1 MRGDRRVL
9 ADDMA
14 FDHLGK
20 FGAWQFYTQF
30 TPESVRELE
39 VLGYGAVWLGGS
51 PPADWDG
58 YEDLL
63 GGSES
68 IVVATSIVN
77 VWGSS
82 AEAAADTYLRL
93 EEKFPGR
100 FLLGIGV
107 GHPEQTGAYTK
118 PYEALVDYLDILD
131 ARGVPERGR
140 ALAALGPRV
149 AKLARDRSAGALP
162 YLTVP
167 EHTAEL
173 RAILGPDK
181 LLVTEHKVVL
191 DEDPAR
197 ARVSGREKAG
207 FYLGLINYVNNL
219 RRFGF
224 DETDLTQPGS
234 DRFVDAVVA
243 HGSADR
249 IADRLA
255 EHVQA
260 GANHVA
266 AQVVGGDYLEVLRTL
281 APLLAE
287 RLH

>member
-1 MRGDRRVL
+1 
-9 ADDMA
+9 MA

-30 TPESVRELE
+30 TPEAVRELE
-39 VLGYGAVWLGGS
+39 DLGYGAVWLGGS

-58 YEDLL
+58 YEELL
-63 GGSES
+63 AGSES

-77 VWGSS
+77 VWGST

-107 GHPEQTGAYTK
+107 GHPEHTGAYTK
-118 PYEALVDYLDILD
+118 PYDALVNYLDVLD
-131 ARGVPERGR
+131 ARGVPQQGR

-173 RAILGPDK
+173 RGILGPDK
-181 LLVTEHKVVL
+181 LLVAEHKVVL
-191 DEDPAR
+191 DEDAAR

-207 FYLGLINYVNNL
+207 FYLGLVNYVNNL

-224 DETDLTQPGS
+224 DETDLIQPGS

-243 HGSADR
+243 HGSAAQV
-249 IADRLA
+249 ADRLA

-266 AQVVGGDYLEVLRTL
+266 PQVVGGDYLEVLRTL

-287 RLH
+287 RLN

>member
-1 MRGDRRVL
+1 
-9 ADDMA
+9 MA

-30 TPESVRELE
+30 TPEAVRELE
-39 VLGYGAVWLGGS
+39 ELGYGAVWLGGS
-51 PPADWDG
+51 PPADWEG
-58 YEDLL
+58 YEQLL
-63 GGSES
+63 AGSES
-68 IVVATSIVN
+68 ITVATSIVN
-77 VWGSS
+77 VWGSKP
-82 AEAAADTYLRL
+82 ETAADTWLWL
-93 EEKFPGR
+93 EDKFPGR

-107 GHPEQTGAYTK
+107 GHREHTDVYTK
-118 PYEALVDYLDILD
+118 PYDALTNYLDVLD
-131 ARGVPERGR
+131 AHGVPQHGR

-149 AKLARDRSAGALP
+149 TKLARDRSAGALP

-167 EHTAEL
+167 EHTAEV
-173 RAILGPDK
+173 RGILGPDP
-181 LLVTEHKVVL
+181 LLAVEHKVAL
-191 DEDPAR
+191 DEDADRAR
-197 ARVSGREKAG
+197 AAGREKAG

-234 DRFVDAVVA
+234 DHFVDAVVA
-243 HGSADR
+243 HGSAEQ

-255 EHVQA
+255 EHVRA

-266 AQVVGGDYLEVLRTL
+266 PQILGEDYLSALRTL

-287 RLH
+287 RLN

>member
-1 MRGDRRVL
+1 
-9 ADDMA
+9 MA

-30 TPESVRELE
+30 TPEAVRELE
-39 VLGYGAVWLGGS
+39 DLGYGAVWLGGS

-58 YEDLL
+58 YEELL
-63 GGSES
+63 AGSES

-77 VWGSS
+77 VWGST

-107 GHPEQTGAYTK
+107 GHPEHTGTYTK
-118 PYEALVDYLDILD
+118 PYDALVNYLDVLD
-131 ARGVPERGR
+131 ARGVPQQGR

-173 RAILGPDK
+173 RGILGPDK
-181 LLVTEHKVVL
+181 LLVAEHKVVL
-191 DEDPAR
+191 DEDAAR

-207 FYLGLINYVNNL
+207 FYLGLVNYVNNL

-224 DETDLTQPGS
+224 DETDLIQPGS

-243 HGSADR
+243 HGSAAQ

-266 AQVVGGDYLEVLRTL
+266 PQVVGGDYLEVLRTL

-287 RLH
+287 RLN